1 MSSGCRN
8 LQKSRE
14 ETIFF
19 KNSTTDL
26 KIEKRKEKKQEVV
39 VTGSLLPSWTVLE
52 EEEIK
57 ESLLNLYLILRTRE

>member
-1 MSSGCRN
+1 
-8 LQKSRE
+8 
-14 ETIFF
+14 
-19 KNSTTDL
+19 L